1 MKVIIDIRTKS
12 IEEYPFKTAKL
23 GKVYFPRVDD
33 NAYGAESLHWD
44 DFSLTDGYF
53 GGNIHKI
60 AALKNKPYYIIVS
73 NRDETIG
80 ILHRFQDLSKYEK
93 KDLFRV
99 CDNQNIIYF
108 EKDTKAD
115 LIDKLTALQDK

>member
-1 MKVIIDIRTKS
+1 MRVIIDIRTKS

-33 NAYGAESLHWD
+33 NEYGAASLNWD
-44 DFSLTDGYF
+44 DFKINDGYF
-53 GGNIHKI
+53 GGNISKI

-73 NRDETIG
+73 SNDDTLG
-80 ILHRFQDLSKYEK
+80 ILHRFEDLNKYEK

-99 CDNQNIIYF
+99 CDNQNIIYS
-108 EKDTKAD
+108 EKDNKAD

>member
-1 MKVIIDIRTKS
+1 MRVIIDIRTES
-12 IEEYPFKTAKL
+12 VEEYPFKTAKL
-23 GKVYFPRVDD
+23 GKVYFPRVGD
-33 NAYGAESLHWD
+33 NEYGAESLNWD
-44 DFSLTDGYF
+44 EFKIDDSYF

-73 NRDETIG
+73 RNDETLG
-80 ILHRFQDLSKYEK
+80 ILHRFEDLKKYEK
-93 KDLFRV
+93 KDLLKV
-99 CDNQNIIYF
+99 CDNQHIIYF